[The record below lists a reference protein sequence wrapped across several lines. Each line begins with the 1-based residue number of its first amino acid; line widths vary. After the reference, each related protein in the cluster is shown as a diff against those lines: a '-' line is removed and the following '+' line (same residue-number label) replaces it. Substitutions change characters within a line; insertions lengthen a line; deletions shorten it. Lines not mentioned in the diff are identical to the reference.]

1 MDEWMPDSWRSK
13 PALHLPEYVD
23 PVHLS
28 AVEKKLRKY
37 PPLVFAEEALRL
49 KKSLAEVANGR
60 AFLLQGGDC
69 AESFADFGSDNIRD
83 MFRILLQMAVV
94 LMFGASRPVVKVG
107 RLAGQFAKPRSSPTE
122 TIDGVTL
129 LSYRGDNINGIDFTP
144 QSRTPNPDRML
155 QAYHRASATL
165 NLLRAFSQGGFADLN
180 KVQEWNLGFVENSL
194 QGEHYRRFAARI
206 SETLDFMAACGITAE
221 AVPIVRET
229 PFYTSHEA
237 LLLPFEEAM
246 TRVDS
251 TTGDWFDCS
260 AHMLW
265 IGERTR
271 QADGAH
277 VEFAKGICNPVGVK
291 VGQTTHPD
299 ELLRL
304 CDVLNPLNE
313 AGRLAVIV
321 RMGAHKVA
329 ENLPPLIRA
338 VEREGY
344 KVVWS
349 CDPMHANTKV
359 ASNGYK
365 TRDFNNILEEVK
377 TFFAVHKSEGT
388 YAGGLHFEM
397 TGQDV
402 TECVGGSQDI
412 TEEILAERYNTLCD
426 PRLNANQSLEL
437 AFLVAEILKKET
449 ADGKPLFRYMENE
462 TL

>member
-1 MDEWMPDSWRSK
+1 MDEWMPDGWRSK
-13 PALHLPEYVD
+13 TALHLPEYVD
-23 PVHLS
+23 REHLG
-28 AVEKKLRKY
+28 AVERKLRKY

-49 KKSLAEVANGR
+49 KKSLAEAVNGR

-122 TIDGVTL
+122 TINGVTL
-129 LSYRGDNINGIDFTP
+129 PSYRGDNINGIDFTP
-144 QSRTPNPDRML
+144 ESRTPNPDRML

-206 SETLDFMAACGITAE
+206 SETLDFMAACGITAD
-221 AVPIVRET
+221 AVPVVRET

-271 QADGAH
+271 QPDGAH
-277 VEFAKGICNPVGVK
+277 VEFVKGICNPVGVK
-291 VGQTTHPD
+291 IGSSTRPD
-299 ELLRL
+299 DLLKL

-313 AGRLAVIV
+313 AGRLTVIV
-321 RMGAHKVA
+321 RMGAQKIG

-344 KVVWS
+344 KVLWS

-359 ASNGYK
+359 AGNGYK

-377 TFFAVHKSEGT
+377 SFFAVHKAEGT

-402 TECVGGSQDI
+402 TECVGGSQEI
-412 TEEILAERYNTLCD
+412 TEELLAERYNTLCD

-449 ADGKPLFRYMENE
+449 EDGSKISQIYGE
-462 TL
+462 

>member
-1 MDEWMPDSWRSK
+1 MDEWMPDGWRSK
-13 PALHLPEYVD
+13 TALHLPEYVD
-23 PVHLS
+23 REHLG
-28 AVEKKLRKY
+28 AVERKLRKY

-49 KKSLAEVANGR
+49 KKSLAEAVNGR

-122 TIDGVTL
+122 TINGVTL
-129 LSYRGDNINGIDFTP
+129 PSYRGDNINGIDFTP
-144 QSRTPNPDRML
+144 ESRTPNPDRML

-206 SETLDFMAACGITAE
+206 SETLDFMAACGITAD
-221 AVPIVRET
+221 AVPVVRET

-271 QADGAH
+271 QPDGAH
-277 VEFAKGICNPVGVK
+277 VEFVKGICNPVGVK
-291 VGQTTHPD
+291 IGPSTQPD
-299 ELLRL
+299 DLLKL

-313 AGRLAVIV
+313 AGRLTVIV
-321 RMGAHKVA
+321 RMGAQKIG
-329 ENLPPLIRA
+329 ENLPALIRA

-344 KVVWS
+344 KVLWS

-359 ASNGYK
+359 AGNGYK

-377 TFFAVHKSEGT
+377 NFFAVHKAEGT

-402 TECVGGSQDI
+402 TECVGGSQEI
-412 TEEILAERYNTLCD
+412 TEESLSERYNTLCD

-449 ADGKPLFRYMENE
+449 EDGSKISQIYGE
-462 TL
+462 

>member
-129 LSYRGDNINGIDFTP
+129 PSYRGDNINGIDFTP

-271 QADGAH
+271 QAACRKRPQALARILLPEIQAFFESEEGQR
-277 VEFAKGICNPVGVK
+277 EFAEWKA
-291 VGQTTHPD
+291 QQQ
-299 ELLRL
+299 
-304 CDVLNPLNE
+304 
-313 AGRLAVIV
+313 
-321 RMGAHKVA
+321 A
-329 ENLPPLIRA
+329 EQQKQA
-338 VEREGY
+338 
-344 KVVWS
+344 
-349 CDPMHANTKV
+349 
-359 ASNGYK
+359 
-365 TRDFNNILEEVK
+365 
-377 TFFAVHKSEGT
+377 
-388 YAGGLHFEM
+388 
-397 TGQDV
+397 
-402 TECVGGSQDI
+402 
-412 TEEILAERYNTLCD
+412 
-426 PRLNANQSLEL
+426 
-437 AFLVAEILKKET
+437 
-449 ADGKPLFRYMENE
+449 
-462 TL
+462 